1 MTPAL
6 YRQLHWAVLV
16 QMLLIVLLA
25 KAMFYLYW

>member
-6 YRQLHWAVLV
+6 YRQLHWAVLA